1 MNRLS
6 FERSVDRLHGLGP
19 RPVGGLLLELA
30 AISGRRE
37 WLDQRL
43 ATYADLDPQVIRA
56 FRADHFSP
64 PPLHAV
70 VNS

>member
-1 MNRLS
+1 MNRPS
-6 FERSVDRLHGLGP
+6 FERSVNRLHGLGP
-19 RPVGGLLLELA
+19 RPVGELLLELA

-43 ATYADLDPQVIRA
+43 AAYADLDQQVIRA
-56 FRADHFSP
+56 LRADGFAP